1 MAGNTAPTQ
10 RELADRL
17 NVSQQAVSYA
27 LRGLP
32 GVSEV
37 TRQRVLEAATT
48 AGYRPSSAAIAMR
61 DGRTRNVGVVIH
73 SLGIDTGGAHAYD
86 TVSGIN
92 SVLEPAGYTT
102 CLVQMIDV
110 EAGHN
115 GMARVF
121 REQALD
127 GMIVHAAIQ
136 KRARDRLETLS
147 SRIVWCDAGAEHA
160 AGCLWRDEREAG
172 QLVGRAI
179 VEAGYTGVNWVESAT
194 GLELHPYR
202 HRELRRAGL
211 FGVLERA
218 GVPVR
223 VLTVDAE
230 DLAATDAALVDAMRQ
245 STPETAWVACDHTHA
260 THLAH
265 LAAAAGYR
273 IGHDLALACCDDL
286 GVWERHW
293 PNLSRARFDRYAMGQ
308 RAARMLLATL
318 DGNSPVPSFVSPPTW
333 TRGNEPDLGPDRG
346 PTLPTAAQRA

>member
-1 MAGNTAPTQ
+1 MAAKPAPTQ
-10 RELADRL
+10 RELADKL
-17 NVSQQAVSYA
+17 KVSQQAVSYA

-32 GVSEV
+32 GVSES
-37 TRQRVLEAATT
+37 TRQRVLEAAST

-73 SLGIDTGGAHAYD
+73 SLGIDTGGTHAYD

-92 SVLEPAGYTT
+92 NVLEPAGYTT

-110 EAGHN
+110 EAGQN

-147 SRIVWCDAGAEHA
+147 SRIVWCDAGAEHEV
-160 AGCLWRDEREAG
+160 GCLWRDEREAG
-172 QLVGRAI
+172 RLAGRA
-179 VEAGYTGVNWVESAT
+179 VVGAGYTGVNWVEAANDPQP
-194 GLELHPYR
+194 HPYR

-223 VLTVDAE
+223 VLGIDPE
-230 DLAATDAALVDAMRQ
+230 DLPATDAALVGAMRQ
-245 STPETAWVACDHTHA
+245 STPGTAWVASDYTNA
-260 THLAH
+260 MHLAH

-273 IGHDLALACCDDL
+273 IGHDLPLACCDDL
-286 GVWERHW
+286 GIWGRHW
-293 PNLSRARFDRYAMGQ
+293 PHLSRARFDRFAMGQ

-318 DGNSPVPSFVSPPTW
+318 DGDSPVPSFVSRPTW
-333 TRGNEPDLGPDRG
+333 TRGDGADPELRS
-346 PTLPTAAQRA
+346 TLPTAAPQAV